1 MDNIDQ
7 LFNPE
12 SNSFWNLL
20 LAVGVIVVS
29 IVIARWVRR
38 RSRTVMG
45 ANNVEESAA
54 SLLAR
59 IAGWSV
65 IFLGAVLALSI
76 MGVDMV
82 PLVLV
87 GALVLAFFFFSGK
100 NLLENWAAG
109 LLLQAR
115 GPYTIG
121 DRVDTEGYSG
131 FVQETNTRTVVL
143 RTGDGQIVHIPNVD
157 VLTSPLVNRTGEED
171 LRRTSLTFGVA
182 DDSDFE
188 IVERLL
194 VDVATTTDGV
204 SVEPTPPTAWIASV
218 DDTAVNIELRFWHS
232 YANRHAVR
240 SAVTSRAL
248 AALADAGIVSPYPTR
263 QVIVSR
269 PADAEGLSL
278 PRH

>member
-20 LAVGVIVVS
+20 VAIGVIAVS
-29 IVIARWVRR
+29 VFIARSVRR
-38 RSRTVMG
+38 RSRSAMN
-45 ANNVEESAA
+45 ANNIDESAA

-87 GALVLAFFFFSGK
+87 GALLLAFFFLSGK
-100 NLLENWAAG
+100 SLLENWAAG

-115 GPYTIG
+115 GPYKIG

-131 FVQETNTRTVVL
+131 FVEETNARTVVL
-143 RTGDGQIVHIPNVD
+143 RTGDGQIVHVPNVD
-157 VLTSPLVNRTGEED
+157 VLTSPLVNRTGEDD

-188 IVERLL
+188 DAERLL
-194 VDVATTTDGV
+194 VEVATATEGV
-204 SVEPTPPTAWIASV
+204 SVDPTPPTAWIASAG
-218 DDTAVNIELRFWHS
+218 DTAVNIELRFWHS
-232 YANRHAVR
+232 YADRHVVR
-240 SAVTSRAL
+240 SAVTSRAF
-248 AALADAGIVSPYPTR
+248 AAFTDAGIVMPYPTR
-263 QVIVSR
+263 QVIVSG

-278 PRH
+278 PQH

>member
-1 MDNIDQ
+1 VDNIDQ

-20 LAVGVIVVS
+20 LAVGVVVVS
-29 IVIARWVRR
+29 IFIARRVRR
-38 RSRTVMG
+38 RSRAVMG
-45 ANNVEESAA
+45 ANNIDESAA

-59 IAGWSV
+59 VAGWSV

-82 PLVLV
+82 PLVLLA
-87 GALVLAFFFFSGK
+87 ALMLAFFFFSGK
-100 NLLENWAAG
+100 SLLENWAAG
-109 LLLQAR
+109 LLLQGR
-115 GPYTIG
+115 GPYKIG

-131 FVQETNTRTVVL
+131 FVEETNTRTVVL
-143 RTGDGQIVHIPNVD
+143 RTGDGKVVHIPNVD

-182 DDSDFE
+182 NDSDFE
-188 IVERLL
+188 DAERLL
-194 VDVATTTDGV
+194 VDVATTTEGV
-204 SVEPTPPTAWIASV
+204 SVDPTPPTAWIASV
-218 DDTAVNIELRFWHS
+218 DDTAVNVELRFWHS
-232 YANRHAVR
+232 YADRHVVR

-248 AALADAGIVSPYPTR
+248 AALSDAGVVMPYPTS

-269 PADAEGLSL
+269 PTDAEESPQ

>member
-7 LFNPE
+7 LLNPE

-38 RSRTVMG
+38 RSRTAMG

-65 IFLGAVLALSI
+65 VFLGAVLALSI

-82 PLVLV
+82 PLVLAGV
-87 GALVLAFFFFSGK
+87 LVLAFFFFSGK
-100 NLLENWAAG
+100 SLLENWAAG

-115 GPYTIG
+115 GPYKIG

-188 IVERLL
+188 NAERLL

-204 SVEPTPPTAWIASV
+204 SVDPTPPTAWIASV
-218 DDTAVNIELRFWHS
+218 DDTAVNIELRIWHS
-232 YANRHAVR
+232 YADRHVVR
-240 SAVTSRAL
+240 SAVTSRAI
-248 AALADAGIVSPYPTR
+248 AALADAGIAMPYPTR

-269 PADAEGLSL
+269 PTDAEGLSL

>member
-7 LFNPE
+7 LLNPE
-12 SNSFWNLL
+12 SSSFWNLL

-82 PLVLV
+82 PLVLAGV
-87 GALVLAFFFFSGK
+87 LVLAFFFFSGK
-100 NLLENWAAG
+100 SLLENWAAG

-115 GPYTIG
+115 GPYKIG

-131 FVQETNTRTVVL
+131 FVEETNARTVVL

-157 VLTSPLVNRTGEED
+157 VLTSPLVNRTGEDD

-188 IVERLL
+188 DAEHLL
-194 VDVATTTDGV
+194 VNVATTTDGV
-204 SVEPTPPTAWIASV
+204 SMDPTPPTAWIASV
-218 DDTAVNIELRFWHS
+218 NDTAVNIELRIWHS
-232 YANRHAVR
+232 YADRHVVR
-240 SAVTSRAL
+240 SAVTSRAI
-248 AALADAGIVSPYPTR
+248 AALADAGIAMPYPTR

-269 PADAEGLSL
+269 PTDAEGLSL

>member
-7 LFNPE
+7 LLNPE
-12 SNSFWNLL
+12 SSSFWNLL

-82 PLVLV
+82 PLVLAGV
-87 GALVLAFFFFSGK
+87 LVLAFFFFSGK
-100 NLLENWAAG
+100 SLLENWAAG

-115 GPYTIG
+115 GPYKIG

-131 FVQETNTRTVVL
+131 FVEETNARTVVL

-157 VLTSPLVNRTGEED
+157 VLTSPLVNRTGEDD

-188 IVERLL
+188 DAEHLL
-194 VDVATTTDGV
+194 VNVATTTDGV
-204 SVEPTPPTAWIASV
+204 SMDPTPPTAWIASV
-218 DDTAVNIELRFWHS
+218 NDTAVNIELRIWHS
-232 YANRHAVR
+232 YADRHAVR

-248 AALADAGIVSPYPTR
+248 AALAEAGIVMPYPTR

-269 PADAEGLSL
+269 PTDAEGLSL